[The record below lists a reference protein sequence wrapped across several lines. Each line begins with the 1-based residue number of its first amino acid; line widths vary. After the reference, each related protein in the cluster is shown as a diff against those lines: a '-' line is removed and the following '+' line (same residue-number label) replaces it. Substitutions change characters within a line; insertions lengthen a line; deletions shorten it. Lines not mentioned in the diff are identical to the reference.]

1 MNGNKPV
8 VNSTNNNNL
17 IQPDEE
23 HSKFGLLA
31 PPVNRNSFNFIR
43 ESEDSVYIGDQNDD
57 IEDEHSG
64 EEDIKPST
72 KKQGYKDVGNIHN
85 NSDDEEDDDN
95 VDRLPNS
102 KSIERGQEQGAS
114 DDDDDDDQEKEK
126 DFDYYDAQNLTED
139 PPKNYLQ
146 GINMVKKFL

>member
-17 IQPDEE
+17 IQPNEE

-43 ESEDSVYIGDQNDD
+43 EVSEDSVYIGDQNDD

-64 EEDIKPST
+64 EEDIKPSKRDKAIKMLVIFIIIVMMKKMMIMLIDYQISNQLNEGKNKVLQTMMMMMMMMT
-72 KKQGYKDVGNIHN
+72 KKRKKI
-85 NSDDEEDDDN
+85 
-95 VDRLPNS
+95 
-102 KSIERGQEQGAS
+102 
-114 DDDDDDDQEKEK
+114 
-126 DFDYYDAQNLTED
+126 LTIMML
-139 PPKNYLQ
+139 K
-146 GINMVKKFL
+146 I